1 MELQEVKERIARRI
15 KALEK
20 QRGKDDGTLT
30 DRDWDMEQERVSAK
44 LDAYVDV
51 LTMLA

>member
-1 MELQEVKERIARRI
+1 MELQDIKERIMRRI

-20 QRGKDDGTLT
+20 KQGKDDGSLS

-51 LTMLA
+51 LTMMS